1 MLDECVVEAKARV
14 LEGARE
20 AAIIGAMHRLPLL
33 LTIAMTGAWAQ
44 LPGFN
49 YDEAKVPKYKLP
61 DPLVMVDGTAVKDA
75 SVWKKQRRPEILG
88 LFAEQVYGV
97 TPKERIKVRTEVLE
111 IDKTAHGGLATR
123 KQVRVWFGAS
133 AEAPFMDLLIYL
145 PNGVKGRVPAFL
157 GLNFGGNHTVQPD
170 KEIRVT
176 KSWVRAKGNV
186 ANDSERGTGSSRWP
200 VDMILK
206 RGYAVVTAYYGDIDP
221 DFDDG
226 FTNGVHSLFARSG
239 RADEWGSLGAWSWG
253 LSRAMDVLE
262 KEKAIDSSRVVL
274 HGHSRLG
281 KATLW
286 AGAQDERFAIV
297 ISNDSGEGGAALAR
311 RRFGETT
318 ERINTSFPHW
328 FAGNFKQYNG
338 KEDAM
343 PVDQHMLIALIAPR
357 PVYVCSA
364 LEDAWADPKG
374 EFLGALGADPVY
386 RLLGMSG
393 LLVKEMPAVE
403 KPTIDGTI
411 GYHIRKGKHDVT
423 EYDWTQW
430 MNFAD
435 RHFQRGGK

>member
-1 MLDECVVEAKARV
+1 MR
-14 LEGARE
+14 
-20 AAIIGAMHRLPLL
+20 PLL
-33 LTIAMTGAWAQ
+33 FSLLASSAILVAQPAGA
-44 LPGFN
+44 N
-49 YDEAKVPKYKLP
+49 YDESKVPKYTLP
-61 DPLVMVDGTAVKDA
+61 DPLVMADGTPVRDA
-75 SVWKKQRRPEILG
+75 EMWRKKRRPEILG

-97 TPKERIKVRTEVLE
+97 TPKDRIKLRTEVLE
-111 IDKTAHGGLATR
+111 MDKAAHGGLATR
-123 KQVRVWFGAS
+123 KQVRVWFGPA
-133 AEAPFMDLLIYL
+133 AQAPYMDLLIYL
-145 PNGVKGRVPAFL
+145 PNGVKGKAPAFL

-186 ANDSERGTGSSRWP
+186 ATEAERGTGSSRWP
-200 VDMILK
+200 VDMVLK

-226 FTNGVHSLFARSG
+226 FKNGVHSLFQRSG
-239 RADEWGSLGAWSWG
+239 GASEWGSLGAWAWG
-253 LSRAMDVLE
+253 LSRAMDVIE
-262 KEKAIDSSRVVL
+262 KEKEIDASRVVL

-343 PVDQHMLIALIAPR
+343 PVDQHLLISLIAPR
-357 PVYVCSA
+357 PVYVNSA
-364 LEDAWADPKG
+364 LEDQWADPKG

-393 LLVKEMPAVE
+393 LLVKEMPPVE
-403 KPTIDGTI
+403 KPSLDGTI
-411 GYHIRKGKHDVT
+411 GYHIRSGKHDVT
-423 EYDWTQW
+423 AYDWTQW
-430 MNFAD
+430 LQFAD
-435 RHFQRGGK
+435 RHFRRGAN